1 MPPKYSDDITALFRA
16 RPKLRFI
23 KPTKTGPPRPYG
35 GVAKYLKELPKA
47 DLQKDTSEPYLSIN
61 ELRIKRRQQRVAAN
75 DAKVALGIKNY
86 HPKENKNATSNPR
99 ATMFI
104 CNVPENVTEEQIK
117 YELKAFGPIKS
128 VKFPVDI
135 VTKKR
140 KNYCFA
146 EYVHESS
153 FRNAMIQGTKLY
165 FNDVKMIVD
174 KERGRTES
182 GWLPR
187 RLGGGIGAISRRF
200 AQKTI
205 FLEARQCKKRH
216 RFGYKW
222 GKRYRG
228 SMIEESKKKD
238 ALIGINRENVRRLR
252 LKSKSIS
259 KRASSKHFRRYEK

>member
-1 MPPKYSDDITALFRA
+1 MPPKFSDEITALFRA

-23 KPTKTGPPRPYG
+23 KPVKYEPPRPYG
-35 GVAKYLKELPKA
+35 GVVKYLREIPKYHFPKE
-47 DLQKDTSEPYLSIN
+47 TSDPYLDIN

-86 HPKENKNATSNPR
+86 HPKENKDATSNPR

-104 CNVPENVTEEQIK
+104 CNIPENITEEQIK
-117 YELKAFGPIKS
+117 YELKAFGPIKTI
-128 VKFPVDI
+128 KFPIDI

-153 FRNAMIQGTKLY
+153 FKNAMTQGTKLY
-165 FNDVKMIVD
+165 FNNKKMIVD
-174 KERGRTES
+174 RERGRTEP

-228 SMIEESKKKD
+228 SMIEESRKKD
-238 ALIGINRENVRRLR
+238 ASIGINRENVRRMR

-259 KRASSKHFRRYEK
+259 KRVTKY